1 MMLMSPEHLA
11 SVFCCIWNRDLRLL
25 ALDSNVRTEMM
36 SSADMLALASALFCG
51 VLALIVAWNE
61 RRSVAHWAF
70 VAGMAAMAVEDV
82 CFALTADAASPEEMV
97 YWQNWRLVAISFLPG
112 IWIFFSL
119 TYARGNY
126 SEFLKRW
133 RLVLAAAFLLP
144 IGLVILF
151 GKDLIISAGQTK
163 TGYWVFGLGIP
174 GIVLNLLSLLGLVLV
189 LMNLERTYRAAVGTM
204 LWRIK
209 FMILG
214 LGVIFAVGAYV
225 SSQALL
231 FHALDLSL
239 EAVTATAMLLGGA
252 LILRS
257 LFRAGHFNADV
268 YPSQS
273 ALHNSLTVLLAGAYL
288 LIVGVFAKV
297 VVFLGGDASFTLKAF
312 VLLVILV
319 LLAMLLLSDRMRLH
333 TRRFVSRHFQR
344 PLYDYRSVW
353 RRFTEETAPCVKPAE
368 LCQAAVKLMT
378 DIFQVLSVTVWL
390 VDDKRE
396 NLEFATSTFL
406 SETKA
411 NALKPQSV
419 DAMEVMRALEK
430 QPDPVD
436 LDASKE
442 GWTDVLKRCHPDEFR
457 KGGNRVCVPMMSGG
471 EVLGLIILG
480 DRVGGVSF
488 SWQDFDLL
496 KCIADQVAAS
506 LLNVQL
512 SQKLLRSKEMEAF
525 QTMSAFFVH
534 DLKNTTST
542 LNLMLMNLPVHFNDP
557 EFRADALRGI
567 SKTVAHINRL
577 IGRLSLLRHELQ
589 IKLVESDLNEVVV
602 RALAGWEEAAGVS
615 LVKDL
620 RHLPKAPLDQ
630 EQMLK
635 VVTNLVLN
643 AREAVLPAGE
653 VRIET
658 AQGNGSVVLT
668 VSDNGCGMAPEF
680 LSRSLFR
687 PFQTT
692 KKSGL
697 GIGLF
702 QSKMIVEAHKGRIQ
716 VESQPGKGTTFRVIL
731 PLPKQNG

>member
-1 MMLMSPEHLA
+1 
-11 SVFCCIWNRDLRLL
+11 
-25 ALDSNVRTEMM
+25 
-36 SSADMLALASALFCG
+36 MLAFASALFCA
-51 VLALIVAWNE
+51 VLALIVAWNQ

-70 VAGMAAMAVEDV
+70 VAGMVALAVEDV
-82 CFALTADAASPEEMV
+82 CFALTADAATPDEMV
-97 YWQNWRLVAISFLPG
+97 YWQNWRLVIMAFLPG
-112 IWIFFSL
+112 IWLLFSL
-119 TYARGNY
+119 TYARGN
-126 SEFLKRW
+126 SFEFLKKWRW
-133 RLVLAAAFLLP
+133 ILVAAFLLP
-144 IGLVILF
+144 IGLVIVV
-151 GKDLIISAGQTK
+151 GNDLIISAGKQTE
-163 TGYWVFGLGIP
+163 TGHLIFGLGIP
-174 GIVLNLLSLLGLVLV
+174 GTVLNLFFLVGSVLV

-214 LGVIFAVGAYV
+214 LGVIFAVRAYA
-225 SSQALL
+225 SSQVLL
-231 FHALDLSL
+231 FHAVNLSL
-239 EAVTATAMLLGGA
+239 EAVTATAMLLGGV

-273 ALHNSLTVLLAGAYL
+273 ALHSSLTVLLAGAYL

-297 VVFLGGDASFTLKAF
+297 VAFLGGDASFTLKAF

-319 LLAMLLLSDRMRLH
+319 LLAIVLLSDRVRLH

-353 RRFTEETAPCVKPAE
+353 RRFTEETASCVKPPE
-368 LCQAAVKLMT
+368 LCQAAVKLVA
-378 DIFQVLSVTVWL
+378 DIFQALSVTLWL

-396 NLEFATSTFL
+396 NFVFATSTFL

-411 NALKPQSV
+411 NDLKPRSAE
-419 DAMEVMRALEK
+419 AMEVMRALEK
-430 QPDPVD
+430 NPDPVD
-436 LDASKE
+436 MDASKE
-442 GWTDVLKRCHPDEFR
+442 SWMDALKRCHPDEFR
-457 KGGNRVCVPMMSGG
+457 KGGHRVCVPMISGG
-471 EVLGLIILG
+471 EVLGLMILG

-496 KCIADQVAAS
+496 KCVADQVAAS
-506 LLNVQL
+506 LLNAQL
-512 SQKLLRSKEMEAF
+512 SQKLLQTKEMEAF

-542 LNLMLMNLPVHFNDP
+542 LNLMLQNLPVHFNDP

-567 SKTVAHINRL
+567 SNTVAHINRL
-577 IGRLSLLRHELQ
+577 IGRLSLLRHELK
-589 IKLVESDLNEVVV
+589 IKAVESDLNEVVIK
-602 RALAGWEEAAGVS
+602 ALAGWEEAAGVS
-615 LVKDL
+615 LIKNL
-620 RHLPKAPLDQ
+620 GALPKTPLDQ

-635 VVTNLVLN
+635 VVTNLILN
-643 AREAVLPAGE
+643 AREAVLPSGE

-658 AQGNGSVVLT
+658 AHSNGWVILT

-692 KKSGL
+692 KKNGL

-702 QSKMIVEAHKGRIQ
+702 QSKMIVEAHKGRVH
-716 VESQPGKGTTFRVIL
+716 VESQPGKGTTFRIIL
-731 PLPKQNG
+731 PLLKQNG

>member
-1 MMLMSPEHLA
+1 V
-11 SVFCCIWNRDLRLL
+11 SVFLL
-25 ALDSNVRTEMM
+25 HFESRFEIFVLDSNTRNETM
-36 SSADMLALASALFCG
+36 SNADTLGFASALFCS
-51 VLALIVAWNE
+51 VLALIVVWNE

-70 VAGMAAMAVEDV
+70 VAGMVALAAEGI
-82 CFALTADAASPEEMV
+82 CFALTTDAGSPEEMV
-97 YWQNWRLVAISFLPG
+97 YWQNWRLVAMSFLPG
-112 IWIFFSL
+112 IWLFFSL
-119 TYARGNY
+119 SYARGNY
-126 SEFLKRW
+126 SQFLKRW
-133 RLVLAAAFLLP
+133 RFVLAAAFLMP

-151 GKDLIISAGQTK
+151 GNDLIVSVGRTE
-163 TGYWVFGLGIP
+163 TGHWMFGLGIP
-174 GIVLNLLSLLGLVLV
+174 GIVLNLLFLLGSVLV

-214 LGVIFAVGAYV
+214 LGVIFAVRAYV
-225 SSQALL
+225 SSQVLL
-231 FHALDLSL
+231 FHAVNLSL
-239 EAVTATAMLLGGA
+239 QAVTVTAVLLGGV

-257 LFRAGHFNADV
+257 LFRAGHFNTDV

-273 ALHNSLTVLLAGAYL
+273 ALHNSLTVLLAGIYL

-297 VVFLGGDASFTLKAF
+297 VTFLGGDAAFTLKAF
-312 VLLVILV
+312 VLLVTLV
-319 LLAMLLLSDRMRLH
+319 LLAILLLSDRVRLH

-353 RRFTEETAPCVKPAE
+353 RRFTEGTASCVKQAE
-368 LCQAAVKLMT
+368 LCQAAVKLVT
-378 DIFQVLSVTVWL
+378 DIFQVLSVTIWL

-396 NLEFATSTFL
+396 NFVFATSTFL

-411 NALKPQSV
+411 NDLKPQSV
-419 DAMEVMRALEK
+419 DAMEVMRALENHS
-430 QPDPVD
+430 DPID
-436 LDASKE
+436 IDASKE
-442 GWTDVLKRCHPDEFR
+442 SWTVVLRRCHPDEFR
-457 KGGNRVCVPMMSGG
+457 KGGNRVCVPMIGGG

-496 KCIADQVAAS
+496 KCVADQVAAS
-506 LLNVQL
+506 FLNAQL
-512 SQKLLRSKEMEAF
+512 SQKLLQAKEMEAF

-542 LNLMLMNLPVHFNDP
+542 LNLMLKNLPVHFNDP

-567 SKTVAHINRL
+567 SKTVAHINHL

-589 IKLVESDLNEVVV
+589 IKPVESDLNEVVV
-602 RALAGWEEAAGVS
+602 KALAGWEEAAGVS

-620 RHLPKAPLDQ
+620 RPLPKILLDQ

-643 AREAVLPAGE
+643 ARDAVSPAGE
-653 VRIET
+653 IRIET
-658 AQGNGSVVLT
+658 AQSNGWVILT

-692 KKSGL
+692 KKNGL

-702 QSKMIVEAHKGRIQ
+702 QSKMIVEAHKGRVQ
-716 VESQPGKGTTFRVIL
+716 VESQPGKGTTFRIIL
-731 PLPKQNG
+731 PLPKPR

>member
-1 MMLMSPEHLA
+1 M
-11 SVFCCIWNRDLRLL
+11 
-25 ALDSNVRTEMM
+25 
-36 SSADMLALASALFCG
+36 
-51 VLALIVAWNE
+51 
-61 RRSVAHWAF
+61 
-70 VAGMAAMAVEDV
+70 
-82 CFALTADAASPEEMV
+82 
-97 YWQNWRLVAISFLPG
+97 
-112 IWIFFSL
+112 
-119 TYARGNY
+119 
-126 SEFLKRW
+126 
-133 RLVLAAAFLLP
+133 
-144 IGLVILF
+144 
-151 GKDLIISAGQTK
+151 
-163 TGYWVFGLGIP
+163 FGLGIP
-174 GIVLNLLSLLGLVLV
+174 GIVLNLLFLLGSVLV

-214 LGVIFAVGAYV
+214 LGVIFAVRAYV
-225 SSQALL
+225 SSQVLL
-231 FHALDLSL
+231 FHAVNLSL
-239 EAVTATAMLLGGA
+239 QAVTVTAVLLGGV

-257 LFRAGHFNADV
+257 LFRAGHFNTDV

-273 ALHNSLTVLLAGAYL
+273 ALHNSLTVLLAGIYL

-297 VVFLGGDASFTLKAF
+297 VTFLGGDAAFTLKAF
-312 VLLVILV
+312 VLLVTLV
-319 LLAMLLLSDRMRLH
+319 LLAILLLSDRVRLH

-353 RRFTEETAPCVKPAE
+353 RRFTEGTASCVKQAE
-368 LCQAAVKLMT
+368 LCQAAVKLVT
-378 DIFQVLSVTVWL
+378 DIFQVLSVTIWL

-396 NLEFATSTFL
+396 NFVFATSTFL

-411 NALKPQSV
+411 NDLKPQSV
-419 DAMEVMRALEK
+419 DAMEVMRALENHS
-430 QPDPVD
+430 DPID
-436 LDASKE
+436 IDASKE
-442 GWTDVLKRCHPDEFR
+442 SWTVVLRRCHPDEFR
-457 KGGNRVCVPMMSGG
+457 KGGNRVCVPMIGGG

-496 KCIADQVAAS
+496 KCVADQVAAS
-506 LLNVQL
+506 FLNAQL
-512 SQKLLRSKEMEAF
+512 SQKLLQAKEMEAF

-534 DLKNTTST
+534 DLKNTTSK
-542 LNLMLMNLPVHFNDP
+542 LNLMLKNLPVHFNDP

-567 SKTVAHINRL
+567 SKTVAHINHL

-589 IKLVESDLNEVVV
+589 IKPVESDLNEVVV
-602 RALAGWEEAAGVS
+602 KALAGWEEAAGVS

-620 RHLPKAPLDQ
+620 RPLPKILLDQ

-643 AREAVLPAGE
+643 ARDAVSPAGE
-653 VRIET
+653 IRIET
-658 AQGNGSVVLT
+658 AQSNGWVILT

-692 KKSGL
+692 KKNGL

-702 QSKMIVEAHKGRIQ
+702 QSKMIVEAHRGKVQ
-716 VESQPGKGTTFRVIL
+716 VESQPGKGTTFRIIL

>member
-1 MMLMSPEHLA
+1 
-11 SVFCCIWNRDLRLL
+11 
-25 ALDSNVRTEMM
+25 
-36 SSADMLALASALFCG
+36 MLAFASAIFCG
-51 VLALIVAWNE
+51 ILALIVAWNE
-61 RRSVAHWAF
+61 RRSLAHWAF
-70 VAGMAAMAVEDV
+70 VLGMVALAVEDV
-82 CFALTADAASPEEMV
+82 CFALTADAASPQEMV
-97 YWQNWRLVAISFLPG
+97 AWQNWRLIAMSFLPG
-112 IWIFFSL
+112 VWLIFSL

-133 RLVLAAAFLLP
+133 RWFLAAAFVLP
-144 IGLVILF
+144 IGLAIVF
-151 GKDLIISAGQTK
+151 GSDLIVKVGQTE
-163 TGYWVFGLGIP
+163 TGHWMFGLGIP
-174 GIVLNLLSLLGLVLV
+174 GTVLNLFFLLGAVLV

-214 LGVIFAVGAYV
+214 VGVIFAVQAYV
-225 SSQALL
+225 SSQVLL
-231 FHALDLSL
+231 FHALNLSL
-239 EAVTATAMLLGGA
+239 ETVSATAILLGGA

-257 LFRAGHFNADV
+257 LFRAGHFNTDV

-273 ALHNSLTVLLAGAYL
+273 ALHSSLTVLLAGAYL

-312 VLLVILV
+312 VLLVALV
-319 LLAMLLLSDRMRLH
+319 VLAVLLLSDRVRLH

-353 RRFTEETAPCVKPAE
+353 RRFTEETASCVKPAE
-368 LCQAAVKLMT
+368 LCQAVVKLVT
-378 DIFQVLSVTVWL
+378 DIFQALSVTIWL

-396 NLEFATSTFL
+396 NFMFATSTFL
-406 SETKA
+406 SESKA
-411 NALKPQSV
+411 NDLKPQSAE
-419 DAMEVMRALEK
+419 AMEVMGALEK
-430 QPDPVD
+430 HPDPLD
-436 LDASKE
+436 LDDSNEA
-442 GWTDVLKRCHPDEFR
+442 WTAVLKRCHPDEFR

-496 KCIADQVAAS
+496 RCVADQAAAS
-506 LLNVQL
+506 LLNAQL
-512 SQKLLRSKEMEAF
+512 SQRLLQAKEMEAF

-542 LNLMLMNLPVHFNDP
+542 LNLMLENLPVHFNDP

-567 SKTVAHINRL
+567 AKTVAHINRL

-589 IKLVESDLNEVVV
+589 IKPVESDLNEVVAK
-602 RALAGWEEAAGVS
+602 ALAGWEEAAGVS
-615 LVKDL
+615 LIKNL
-620 RHLPKAPLDQ
+620 GPLPKISLDQ
-630 EQMLK
+630 EQLVK

-658 AQGNGSVVLT
+658 AQHNGWVILT

-692 KKSGL
+692 KKNGL

-702 QSKMIVEAHKGRIQ
+702 QSKMIVEAHKGKVQ
-716 VESQPGKGTTFRVIL
+716 VESQPGKGTTFRIIL
-731 PLPKQNG
+731 PLLKQTG

>member
-1 MMLMSPEHLA
+1 MSNADILGFA
-11 SVFCCIWNRDLRLL
+11 SVLVC
-25 ALDSNVRTEMM
+25 S
-36 SSADMLALASALFCG
+36 

-70 VAGMAAMAVEDV
+70 VAGMVALAAESI
-82 CFALTADAASPEEMV
+82 CFVLTADAASPEEMV
-97 YWQNWRLVAISFLPG
+97 YWQNWRLVVMSFLPG
-112 IWIFFSL
+112 TWLFFSL
-119 TYARGNY
+119 SYARGNY

-133 RLVLAAAFLLP
+133 RLVLIAAFLLP

-151 GKDLIISAGQTK
+151 GNDLIVSVGHTE
-163 TGYWVFGLGIP
+163 TGHWMFRLGIP
-174 GIVLNLLSLLGLVLV
+174 GIVLNLLFLLSSVLV

-214 LGVIFAVGAYV
+214 LGVIFAVPAYV
-225 SSQALL
+225 SSQVLL
-231 FHALDLSL
+231 FHAVNLSL
-239 EAVTATAMLLGGA
+239 QAVSVTAVLLGGV

-257 LFRAGHFNADV
+257 LFRAGHFNTDV

-273 ALHNSLTVLLAGAYL
+273 ALHNSLTVLLAGVYL

-297 VVFLGGDASFTLKAF
+297 VTSLGGDAAFTLKAF
-312 VLLVILV
+312 VLLVALV
-319 LLAMLLLSDRMRLH
+319 LLAILLLSDRVRLH

-353 RRFTEETAPCVKPAE
+353 RRFTEGTASCVKPTE
-368 LCQAAVKLMT
+368 LCQAAVKLVT
-378 DIFQVLSVTVWL
+378 DIFQVLSVTIWL

-396 NLEFATSTFL
+396 NFVFATSTFL

-411 NALKPQSV
+411 NDLKPQSA

-430 QPDPVD
+430 NPDPID

-442 GWTDVLKRCHPDEFR
+442 SWTAVLKRCHPDEFR

-496 KCIADQVAAS
+496 KCVADQVAAS
-506 LLNVQL
+506 LLNAQL
-512 SQKLLRSKEMEAF
+512 SQKLLQAKEMEAF

-542 LNLMLMNLPVHFNDP
+542 LNLMLQNLPVHFNDP

-567 SKTVAHINRL
+567 SNTVAHINRL

-589 IKLVESDLNEVVV
+589 IKPVESDLNEVVIK
-602 RALAGWEEAAGVS
+602 ALADWEEAAGVS
-615 LVKDL
+615 LIKNLGV
-620 RHLPKAPLDQ
+620 LPKIPLDE

-635 VVTNLVLN
+635 VVTNLILN

-658 AQGNGSVVLT
+658 AQSNGWVILT

-692 KKSGL
+692 KKNGL

-702 QSKMIVEAHKGRIQ
+702 QSKMIVEAHKGRVQ
-716 VESQPGKGTTFRVIL
+716 VESQPGKGTTFRIIL
-731 PLPKQNG
+731 PLLKQNG

>member
-1 MMLMSPEHLA
+1 M
-11 SVFCCIWNRDLRLL
+11 
-25 ALDSNVRTEMM
+25 
-36 SSADMLALASALFCG
+36 
-51 VLALIVAWNE
+51 VA
-61 RRSVAHWAF
+61 
-70 VAGMAAMAVEDV
+70 
-82 CFALTADAASPEEMV
+82 
-97 YWQNWRLVAISFLPG
+97 WQNWRLIAMSFLPG
-112 IWIFFSL
+112 VWLIFSL

-133 RLVLAAAFLLP
+133 RWFLAAAFGLP
-144 IGLVILF
+144 IGLAIVF
-151 GKDLIISAGQTK
+151 GDDLIVKVGQTE
-163 TGYWVFGLGIP
+163 TGHWMFVLGIP
-174 GIVLNLLSLLGLVLV
+174 GTVLNLFSLLGAVLV

-214 LGVIFAVGAYV
+214 VGVIFAVQAYV
-225 SSQALL
+225 SSQVLL
-231 FHALDLSL
+231 FHALNLSL
-239 EAVTATAMLLGGA
+239 ETVSATAILLGGA

-257 LFRAGHFNADV
+257 LFRAGHFNTDV

-273 ALHNSLTVLLAGAYL
+273 ALHSSLTVLLAGAYL

-312 VLLVILV
+312 VLLVALV
-319 LLAMLLLSDRMRLH
+319 VLAVLLLSDRVRLH

-353 RRFTEETAPCVKPAE
+353 RRFTEETASCVKPAE
-368 LCQAAVKLMT
+368 LCQAVVKLVT
-378 DIFQVLSVTVWL
+378 DIFQALSVTIWL

-396 NLEFATSTFL
+396 NFMFATSTFL
-406 SETKA
+406 SESKA
-411 NALKPQSV
+411 NDLKPQSAE
-419 DAMEVMRALEK
+419 AMEVMGALEK
-430 QPDPVD
+430 HPDPLD
-436 LDASKE
+436 LDDSNEA
-442 GWTDVLKRCHPDEFR
+442 WTAVLKRCHPDEFR

-496 KCIADQVAAS
+496 RCVADQAAAS
-506 LLNVQL
+506 LLNAQL
-512 SQKLLRSKEMEAF
+512 SQRLLQAKEMEAF

-542 LNLMLMNLPVHFNDP
+542 LNLMLENLPVHFNDP

-567 SKTVAHINRL
+567 AKTVAHINRL

-589 IKLVESDLNEVVV
+589 IKPVESDLNEVVAK
-602 RALAGWEEAAGVS
+602 ALAGWEEAAGVS
-615 LVKDL
+615 LIKNL
-620 RHLPKAPLDQ
+620 GPLPKISLDQ
-630 EQMLK
+630 EQLVK

-658 AQGNGSVVLT
+658 AQHNGWVILT

-692 KKSGL
+692 KKNGL

-702 QSKMIVEAHKGRIQ
+702 QSKMIVEAHKGKVQ
-716 VESQPGKGTTFRVIL
+716 VESQPGKGTTFRIIL
-731 PLPKQNG
+731 PLLKQTG

>member
-1 MMLMSPEHLA
+1 MS
-11 SVFCCIWNRDLRLL
+11 N
-25 ALDSNVRTEMM
+25 
-36 SSADMLALASALFCG
+36 ADILGFASALFCS

-70 VAGMAAMAVEDV
+70 VAGMVALAVEDV
-82 CFALTADAASPEEMV
+82 CFALTADAGSPEEMV
-97 YWQNWRLVAISFLPG
+97 YWQNWRLVATSFLPG
-112 IWIFFSL
+112 IWLFFSL
-119 TYARGNY
+119 SYARGNY

-133 RLVLAAAFLLP
+133 RFVLAAAFLMP

-151 GKDLIISAGQTK
+151 GDDLIVSVGHTL
-163 TGYWVFGLGIP
+163 TGYWMFGLGIP
-174 GIVLNLLSLLGLVLV
+174 GIVLNLLFLLSSVLV

-214 LGVIFAVGAYV
+214 LGVIFGVQAYIA
-225 SSQALL
+225 SQVLL
-231 FHALDLSL
+231 FHALNLSL
-239 EAVTATAMLLGGA
+239 QAVTATAVLLGGV

-257 LFRAGHFNADV
+257 LFRAGHFNTDV

-273 ALHNSLTVLLAGAYL
+273 ALHNSLTVLLAGIYL

-297 VVFLGGDASFTLKAF
+297 VTFLGGDAAFTLKAF
-312 VLLVILV
+312 VLLVALV
-319 LLAMLLLSDRMRLH
+319 LLAILLLSDRVRLH

-353 RRFTEETAPCVKPAE
+353 RRFTEGTAPCVKQAE
-368 LCQAAVKLMT
+368 LCQAAVKLVT
-378 DIFQVLSVTVWL
+378 DIFQVLSVTIWL

-396 NLEFATSTFL
+396 NFVFATSTFL

-411 NALKPQSV
+411 NDLKPQSV
-419 DAMEVMRALEK
+419 DAMEVMRALENHS
-430 QPDPVD
+430 DPID
-436 LDASKE
+436 MDASKE
-442 GWTDVLKRCHPDEFR
+442 SWTAVLRRCHPDEFR
-457 KGGNRVCVPMMSGG
+457 KGGNRVCVPMIGGG

-496 KCIADQVAAS
+496 KCVADQVAAS
-506 LLNVQL
+506 LLNAQL
-512 SQKLLRSKEMEAF
+512 SQKLLQAKEMEAF

-542 LNLMLMNLPVHFNDP
+542 LNLMLKNLPVHFNDP

-567 SKTVAHINRL
+567 SKTVAHINHL

-589 IKLVESDLNEVVV
+589 IKPVESDLNEVVV
-602 RALAGWEEAAGVS
+602 KALAGWEEAAGVS

-620 RHLPKAPLDQ
+620 RPLPKVLLDQ

-643 AREAVLPAGE
+643 ARDAVSLAGE
-653 VRIET
+653 IRIET
-658 AQGNGSVVLT
+658 TQSNGWVILT

-692 KKSGL
+692 KKNGL

-702 QSKMIVEAHKGRIQ
+702 QSKMIVEAHKGRVQ
-716 VESQPGKGTTFRVIL
+716 VESQPGKGTTFRIIL
-731 PLPKQNG
+731 PLLKQNG

>member
-1 MMLMSPEHLA
+1 MS
-11 SVFCCIWNRDLRLL
+11 N
-25 ALDSNVRTEMM
+25 
-36 SSADMLALASALFCG
+36 ADMLAFASAIFCG
-51 VLALIVAWNE
+51 ILALIVAWNE
-61 RRSVAHWAF
+61 RRSLAHWAF
-70 VAGMAAMAVEDV
+70 VLGMVALAVEDV
-82 CFALTADAASPEEMV
+82 CFALTADAASPQEMV
-97 YWQNWRLVAISFLPG
+97 AWQNWRLIAMSFLPG
-112 IWIFFSL
+112 VWLIFSL

-133 RLVLAAAFLLP
+133 RWFLAAAFVLP
-144 IGLVILF
+144 IGLAIVF
-151 GKDLIISAGQTK
+151 GDDLIVKVGQTE
-163 TGYWVFGLGIP
+163 TGHWMFGLGIP
-174 GIVLNLLSLLGLVLV
+174 GTVLNLFFLLGAVLV

-214 LGVIFAVGAYV
+214 LGVIFAVQAYV
-225 SSQALL
+225 SSQVLL
-231 FHALDLSL
+231 FHALNLSL
-239 EAVTATAMLLGGA
+239 ETVSATAILLGGA

-257 LFRAGHFNADV
+257 LFRAGHFNTDV

-273 ALHNSLTVLLAGAYL
+273 ALHSSLTVLLAGAYL

-312 VLLVILV
+312 VLLVALV
-319 LLAMLLLSDRMRLH
+319 VLAVLLLSDRVRLH

-353 RRFTEETAPCVKPAE
+353 RRFTEETASCVKPAE
-368 LCQAAVKLMT
+368 LCQAVVKLVT
-378 DIFQVLSVTVWL
+378 DIFQALSVTIWL

-396 NLEFATSTFL
+396 NFMFATSTFL
-406 SETKA
+406 SESKA
-411 NALKPQSV
+411 NDLKPQSAE
-419 DAMEVMRALEK
+419 AMEVMGALEK
-430 QPDPVD
+430 HPDPLD
-436 LDASKE
+436 LDDSNEA
-442 GWTDVLKRCHPDEFR
+442 WTAVLKRCHPDEFR

-496 KCIADQVAAS
+496 RCVADQAAAS
-506 LLNVQL
+506 LLNAQL
-512 SQKLLRSKEMEAF
+512 SQRLLQAKEMEAF

-542 LNLMLMNLPVHFNDP
+542 LNLMLENLPVHFNDP

-567 SKTVAHINRL
+567 AKTVAHINRL

-589 IKLVESDLNEVVV
+589 IKPVESDLNEVVAK
-602 RALAGWEEAAGVS
+602 ALAGWEEAAGVS
-615 LVKDL
+615 LIKNL
-620 RHLPKAPLDQ
+620 GPLPKISLDQ
-630 EQMLK
+630 EQLVK

-658 AQGNGSVVLT
+658 AQHNGWVILT

-692 KKSGL
+692 KKNGL

-702 QSKMIVEAHKGRIQ
+702 QSKMIVEAHKGKVQ
-716 VESQPGKGTTFRVIL
+716 VESQPGKGTTFRIIL
-731 PLPKQNG
+731 PLLKQTG

>member
-1 MMLMSPEHLA
+1 MS
-11 SVFCCIWNRDLRLL
+11 N
-25 ALDSNVRTEMM
+25 
-36 SSADMLALASALFCG
+36 ADMLAFASAIFCG

-61 RRSVAHWAF
+61 RRSLAHWAF
-70 VAGMAAMAVEDV
+70 VLGMVALAVEDV
-82 CFALTADAASPEEMV
+82 CFALTADAASPQEMV
-97 YWQNWRLVAISFLPG
+97 AWQNWRLIAMSFLPG
-112 IWIFFSL
+112 VWLIFSL

-133 RLVLAAAFLLP
+133 RWFLAAAFVLP
-144 IGLVILF
+144 IGLAIVF
-151 GKDLIISAGQTK
+151 GDDLIVKVGQTE
-163 TGYWVFGLGIP
+163 TGHWMFVLGIP
-174 GIVLNLLSLLGLVLV
+174 GTVLNLFSLLGAVLV

-214 LGVIFAVGAYV
+214 LGVIFAVQAYV
-225 SSQALL
+225 SSQVLL
-231 FHALDLSL
+231 FHALNLSL
-239 EAVTATAMLLGGA
+239 ETVSATAILLGGA

-257 LFRAGHFNADV
+257 LFRAGHFNTDV

-273 ALHNSLTVLLAGAYL
+273 ALHSSLTVLLAGAYL

-312 VLLVILV
+312 VLLVALV
-319 LLAMLLLSDRMRLH
+319 VLAVLLLSDRVRLH

-353 RRFTEETAPCVKPAE
+353 RRFTEETASCVKPAE
-368 LCQAAVKLMT
+368 LCQAVVKLVT
-378 DIFQVLSVTVWL
+378 DIFQALSVTIWL

-396 NLEFATSTFL
+396 NFVFATSTFL
-406 SETKA
+406 SESKA
-411 NALKPQSV
+411 DDLKPQSAE
-419 DAMEVMRALEK
+419 AMEVMGALEK
-430 QPDPVD
+430 HPDPLD
-436 LDASKE
+436 LDDSNEA
-442 GWTDVLKRCHPDEFR
+442 WTAVLKRCHPDEFQ

-496 KCIADQVAAS
+496 RCVADQAAAS
-506 LLNVQL
+506 LLNAQL
-512 SQKLLRSKEMEAF
+512 SQRLLQAKEMEAF

-542 LNLMLMNLPVHFNDP
+542 LNLMLENLPVHFNDP

-567 SKTVAHINRL
+567 AKTVAHINRL

-589 IKLVESDLNEVVV
+589 IKPVESDLNEVVAK
-602 RALAGWEEAAGVS
+602 ALAGWEEAAGVS
-615 LVKDL
+615 LIKNL
-620 RHLPKAPLDQ
+620 GPLPKISLDQ
-630 EQMLK
+630 EQLVK

-658 AQGNGSVVLT
+658 AQHNGWVILT

-692 KKSGL
+692 KKNGL

-702 QSKMIVEAHKGRIQ
+702 QSKMIVEAHKGKVQ
-716 VESQPGKGTTFRVIL
+716 VESQPGKGTTFRIIL
-731 PLPKQNG
+731 PLLKQTG

>member
-1 MMLMSPEHLA
+1 MS
-11 SVFCCIWNRDLRLL
+11 N
-25 ALDSNVRTEMM
+25 
-36 SSADMLALASALFCG
+36 ADMLAFASAIFCG
-51 VLALIVAWNE
+51 ILALIVAWNE
-61 RRSVAHWAF
+61 RRSLAHWAF
-70 VAGMAAMAVEDV
+70 VLGMVALAVEDV
-82 CFALTADAASPEEMV
+82 CFALTADAASPQEMV
-97 YWQNWRLVAISFLPG
+97 AWQNWRLIAMSFLPG
-112 IWIFFSL
+112 VWLIFSL

-133 RLVLAAAFLLP
+133 RWFLAAAFVLP
-144 IGLVILF
+144 IGLAIVF
-151 GKDLIISAGQTK
+151 GSDLIVKVGQTE
-163 TGYWVFGLGIP
+163 TGHWMFGLGIP
-174 GIVLNLLSLLGLVLV
+174 GTVLNLFFLLGAVLV

-214 LGVIFAVGAYV
+214 VGVIFAVQAYV
-225 SSQALL
+225 SSQVLL
-231 FHALDLSL
+231 FHALNLSL
-239 EAVTATAMLLGGA
+239 ETVSATAILLGGA

-257 LFRAGHFNADV
+257 LFRAGHFNTDV

-273 ALHNSLTVLLAGAYL
+273 ALHSSLTVLLAGAYL

-312 VLLVILV
+312 VLLVALV
-319 LLAMLLLSDRMRLH
+319 VLAVLLLSDRVRLH

-353 RRFTEETAPCVKPAE
+353 RRFTEETASCVKPAE
-368 LCQAAVKLMT
+368 LCQAVVKLVT
-378 DIFQVLSVTVWL
+378 DIFQALSVTIWL

-396 NLEFATSTFL
+396 NFMFATSTFL
-406 SETKA
+406 SESKA
-411 NALKPQSV
+411 NDLKPQSAE
-419 DAMEVMRALEK
+419 AMEVMGALEK
-430 QPDPVD
+430 HPDPLD
-436 LDASKE
+436 LDDSNEA
-442 GWTDVLKRCHPDEFR
+442 WTAVLKRCHPDEFR

-496 KCIADQVAAS
+496 RCVADQAAAS
-506 LLNVQL
+506 LLNAQL
-512 SQKLLRSKEMEAF
+512 SQRLLQAKEMEAF

-542 LNLMLMNLPVHFNDP
+542 LNLMLENLPVHFNDP

-567 SKTVAHINRL
+567 AKTVAHINRL

-589 IKLVESDLNEVVV
+589 IKPVESDLNEVVAK
-602 RALAGWEEAAGVS
+602 ALAGWEEAAGVS
-615 LVKDL
+615 LIKNL
-620 RHLPKAPLDQ
+620 GPLPKISLDQ
-630 EQMLK
+630 EQLVK

-658 AQGNGSVVLT
+658 AQHNGWVILT

-692 KKSGL
+692 KKNGL

-702 QSKMIVEAHKGRIQ
+702 QSKMIVEAHKGKVQ
-716 VESQPGKGTTFRVIL
+716 VESQPGKGTTFRIIL
-731 PLPKQNG
+731 PLLKQTG

>member
-1 MMLMSPEHLA
+1 M
-11 SVFCCIWNRDLRLL
+11 SVFCCILNHDLRFF
-25 ALDSNVRTEMM
+25 ALDSNTRNETM
-36 SSADMLALASALFCG
+36 SNADILGFASALFCS

-70 VAGMAAMAVEDV
+70 VAGMVALAVEDV
-82 CFALTADAASPEEMV
+82 CFALTADAGSPEEMV
-97 YWQNWRLVAISFLPG
+97 YWQNWRLVATSFLPG
-112 IWIFFSL
+112 IWLFFSL
-119 TYARGNY
+119 SYARGNY

-133 RLVLAAAFLLP
+133 SLVLAAAFLMP

-151 GKDLIISAGQTK
+151 GDDLIVSVGHTV
-163 TGYWVFGLGIP
+163 TGYWMFGLGIP
-174 GIVLNLLSLLGLVLV
+174 GIVLNLLFLLGSVLV

-214 LGVIFAVGAYV
+214 LGVIFGVQAYIA
-225 SSQALL
+225 SQVLL
-231 FHALDLSL
+231 FHALNLSL
-239 EAVTATAMLLGGA
+239 QAVTATAVLLGGV

-257 LFRAGHFNADV
+257 LFRAGHFNTDV

-273 ALHNSLTVLLAGAYL
+273 ALHNSLTVLLAGVYL

-297 VVFLGGDASFTLKAF
+297 VTFLGGDAAFTLKAF
-312 VLLVILV
+312 VLLVALV
-319 LLAMLLLSDRMRLH
+319 LLAILLLSDRVRLH

-344 PLYDYRSVW
+344 PLYDYRSLW
-353 RRFTEETAPCVKPAE
+353 RRFTEGTASCVKPTE
-368 LCQAAVKLMT
+368 LCQAAVKLVT
-378 DIFQVLSVTVWL
+378 DIFQVLSVTIWL

-396 NLEFATSTFL
+396 NFVFATSTFL
-406 SETKA
+406 SDTKA
-411 NALKPQSV
+411 NDLKPQSV

-430 QPDPVD
+430 HSAPMDI
-436 LDASKE
+436 DASKE
-442 GWTDVLKRCHPDEFR
+442 SWTAVLRRCHPDEFR
-457 KGGNRVCVPMMSGG
+457 KGGNRVCVPMIGGG

-496 KCIADQVAAS
+496 TCVADQVAAS

-512 SQKLLRSKEMEAF
+512 SQKLLQAKEMEAF

-542 LNLMLMNLPVHFNDP
+542 LNLMLKNLPVHFNDP

-567 SKTVAHINRL
+567 SKTVAHINHL

-589 IKLVESDLNEVVV
+589 IKPVESDLNEVVV
-602 RALAGWEEAAGVS
+602 KALAGWEEAAGVS

-620 RHLPKAPLDQ
+620 RPLPKILLDP

-643 AREAVLPAGE
+643 ARDAVSSAGE
-653 VRIET
+653 IRIET
-658 AQGNGSVVLT
+658 AQSNGWVILT

-692 KKSGL
+692 KKNGL

-702 QSKMIVEAHKGRIQ
+702 QSKMIVEAHKGRVQ
-716 VESQPGKGTTFRVIL
+716 VESQPGKGTTFRIIL
-731 PLPKQNG
+731 PLLKQNG

>member
-1 MMLMSPEHLA
+1 V
-11 SVFCCIWNRDLRLL
+11 SVFCCILNHDLRFF
-25 ALDSNVRTEMM
+25 ALDSNTRNETM
-36 SSADMLALASALFCG
+36 SNADILGFASALFCS

-70 VAGMAAMAVEDV
+70 VAGMVALAVEDV
-82 CFALTADAASPEEMV
+82 CFALTADAGSPEEMV
-97 YWQNWRLVAISFLPG
+97 YWQNWRLVATSFLPG
-112 IWIFFSL
+112 IWLFFSL
-119 TYARGNY
+119 SYARGNY

-133 RLVLAAAFLLP
+133 RFVLAAAFLMP

-151 GKDLIISAGQTK
+151 GDDLIVSVGHTL
-163 TGYWVFGLGIP
+163 TGYWMFGLGIP
-174 GIVLNLLSLLGLVLV
+174 GIVLNLLFLLSSVLV

-214 LGVIFAVGAYV
+214 LGVIFGVQAYIA
-225 SSQALL
+225 SQVLL
-231 FHALDLSL
+231 FHALNLSL
-239 EAVTATAMLLGGA
+239 QAVTATAVLLGGV

-257 LFRAGHFNADV
+257 LFRAGHFNTDV

-273 ALHNSLTVLLAGAYL
+273 ALHNSLTVLLAGVYL

-297 VVFLGGDASFTLKAF
+297 VTFLGGDAAFTLKAF
-312 VLLVILV
+312 VLLVALV
-319 LLAMLLLSDRMRLH
+319 LLAILLLSDRVRLH

-344 PLYDYRSVW
+344 PLYDYRSLW
-353 RRFTEETAPCVKPAE
+353 RRFTEGTASCVKPTE
-368 LCQAAVKLMT
+368 LCQAAVKLVT
-378 DIFQVLSVTVWL
+378 DIFQVLSVTIWL

-396 NLEFATSTFL
+396 NFVFATSTFL
-406 SETKA
+406 SDTKA
-411 NALKPQSV
+411 NDLKPQSV

-430 QPDPVD
+430 HSAPMDI
-436 LDASKE
+436 DASKE
-442 GWTDVLKRCHPDEFR
+442 SWTAVLRRCHPDEFR
-457 KGGNRVCVPMMSGG
+457 KGGNRVCVPMIGGG

-496 KCIADQVAAS
+496 TCVADQVAAS

-512 SQKLLRSKEMEAF
+512 SQKLLQAKEMEAF

-542 LNLMLMNLPVHFNDP
+542 LNLMLKNLPVHFNDP

-567 SKTVAHINRL
+567 SKTVAHINHL

-589 IKLVESDLNEVVV
+589 IKPVESDLNEVVV
-602 RALAGWEEAAGVS
+602 KALAGWEEAAGVS

-620 RHLPKAPLDQ
+620 RPLPKILLDP

-643 AREAVLPAGE
+643 ARDAVSSAGE
-653 VRIET
+653 IRIET
-658 AQGNGSVVLT
+658 AQSNGWVILT

-692 KKSGL
+692 KKNGL

-702 QSKMIVEAHKGRIQ
+702 QSKMIVEAHKGRVQ
-716 VESQPGKGTTFRVIL
+716 VESQPGKGTTFRIIL
-731 PLPKQNG
+731 PLLKQNG